1 MFNVQRL
8 LGDRIGAL
16 VDAMQPGGSGDPF
29 STLSLHEREELS
41 NLYRL
46 GFPRGD
52 EFMISQPFGQIW
64 LWTSIADMLI
74 EEDDD
79 YFSAFWSK
87 PGYLGHDS
95 PQLVEKDIIDSKAK
109 VALVLTARELQENP
123 AFATPEIHASASPP
137 LVKATLTHRRAF
149 PTA

>member
-8 LGDRIGAL
+8 LGDRIGAV
-16 VDAMQPGGSGDPF
+16 VDAMQPGGSVDPF

-74 EEDDD
+74 EEDAD

-95 PQLVEKDIIDSKAK
+95 PQLVEKNILDSKAK
-109 VALVLTARELQENP
+109 VVRVLTARELPENP
-123 AFATPEIHASASPP
+123 EFADPEIDRTERRRVGKECGSTGRARGSP
-137 LVKATLTHRRAF
+137 
-149 PTA
+149 

>member
-1 MFNVQRL
+1 
-8 LGDRIGAL
+8 
-16 VDAMQPGGSGDPF
+16 MQPGGSGDPF

-41 NLYRL
+41 NRYRL

-64 LWTSIADMLI
+64 LWTYIADMLI
-74 EEDDD
+74 EEDAD

-95 PQLVEKDIIDSKAK
+95 HQLVEKDIIESKAQ
-109 VALVLTARELQENP
+109 VVRLLTAREPQENP
-123 AFATPEIHASASPP
+123 ASHGPNTQPP
-137 LVKATLTHRRAF
+137 DHPALF
-149 PTA
+149 IDI